1 MKRAEAADM
10 KKTLLTITALALLA
24 GALPLIQT
32 GCTNRPGSST
42 EAAAK
47 PYPLDYCLVSGDKL
61 GEMGKPFVFEYKG
74 QEVKLCCKDCKAKFD
89 KEPAKYIKMIE
100 EADAKAKK

>member
-1 MKRAEAADM
+1 M

-61 GEMGKPFVFEYKG
+61 GEMGKPIVIVYHG
-74 QEVKLCCKDCKAKFD
+74 QQFKFCCSDCPPKFKEDPEKYMKKLA
-89 KEPAKYIKMIE
+89 
-100 EADAKAKK
+100 EAEKTPGSKSSEQK